1 MTSPVTH
8 IIIGGVSL
16 DLNDVE
22 YQVSVTH
29 GRNDI
34 KSQPEASTA
43 VIALRGSEGLNIDL
57 AASVDITTYGIRRF
71 TGEVS
76 DLAITH
82 LSSTPPTAI
91 TTITC
96 IGNLSNLGS
105 RLTGAAG
112 YASET
117 VYARAEEILTDSGET
132 YLNGGTQTL
141 ELFAIP
147 PGQAVPQTC
156 LDGLQS
162 LAEWSGGTYFDT
174 PLGVVVFESYGQR
187 GSTAFSGAWSAQ
199 IYAWQDAELAWGS
212 YPSSMAATSIPGNG
226 VIFTPTWTQNQ
237 VSIINDATVS
247 HGDPASYHQATDATS
262 IATYG
267 RRALTLETN
276 LKTVTDATSRANAI
290 LLAQALPLWNLGNI
304 SVYVDQLTLIERT
317 AILGLISGSS
327 VLVNDLPAPAP
338 YTQFLGIVEGWSET
352 YTPGQHILTLSISD
366 PRYSYQTVTW
376 ADVSPTLQWGD
387 VDPTIIWYNVV
398 TADDLIAA

>member
-22 YQVSVTH
+22 YQVSITH

-43 VIALRGSEGLNIDL
+43 VIALRGSAGLDVAL
-57 AASVDITTYGIRRF
+57 ADSVDIAAWSTTRF

-76 DLAITH
+76 DLQITH
-82 LSSTPPTAI
+82 LSTVPPTAV
-91 TTITC
+91 TSITC

-105 RLTGAAG
+105 RVTGSAG
-112 YASET
+112 YASDT

-132 YLNGGTQTL
+132 YINGGTSSL
-141 ELFAIP
+141 ELFAVAS
-147 PGQAVPQTC
+147 GNAVPQTC
-156 LDGLQS
+156 LDGLQG
-162 LAEWSGGTYFDT
+162 LAEWSGATYFDMPDGT
-174 PLGVVVFESYGQR
+174 VVFESYGNR
-187 GSTAFSGAWSAQ
+187 GITTFAGAWANVPDGWAGNERTWDSF
-199 IYAWQDAELAWGS
+199 
-212 YPSSMAATSIPGNG
+212 PSSFAGVSLPGDG
-226 VIFTPTWTQNQ
+226 VIFTPTWSQNQ
-237 VSIINDATVS
+237 VSIINDVSVS

-267 RRALTLETN
+267 RRALTIETG
-276 LKTVTDATSRANAI
+276 LKTSTDAETRASEI

-304 SVYVDQLTLIERT
+304 SVYVDQLTETDRNQVLS
-317 AILGLISGSS
+317 LISGMS
-327 VLVNDLPAPAP
+327 VIVNDLPAPAP
-338 YTQFLGIVEGWSET
+338 FVQFLGIVEGWSET

-376 ADVSPTLQWGD
+376 AGVDPALAWGD
-387 VDPTIIWYNVV
+387 VNPEIIWYNVV

>member
-16 DLNDVE
+16 DLADVE

-43 VIALRGSEGLNIDL
+43 VIALRGSEGVSIDL
-57 AASVDITTYGIRRF
+57 AATVDITTYGFNRF
-71 TGEVS
+71 TGEVT

-105 RLTGAAG
+105 RITGAAG
-112 YASET
+112 YAKET

-132 YLNGGTQTL
+132 YLNGGTTSL
-141 ELFAIP
+141 ELFAT
-147 PGQAVPQTC
+147 GSGAGTTC
-156 LDGLQS
+156 LDALQA

-174 PLGVVVFESYGQR
+174 PKGYVVFESYGNR
-187 GSTAFSGAWSAQ
+187 GSTAFPGAWSAQ
-199 IYAWQDAELAWGS
+199 INTWAEAESSWDS
-212 YPSSMAATSIPGNG
+212 YPSTTAATSLPSNG
-226 VIFTPTWTQNQ
+226 VIFTPAWTQNQ
-237 VSIINDATVS
+237 VSIINDLTVS
-247 HGDPASYHQATDATS
+247 HGDPASYHTATDATS

-267 RRALTLETN
+267 RRALTLETG
-276 LKTVTDATSRANAI
+276 LDKAADATSRANAI

-304 SVYVDQLTLIERT
+304 SIYVDQLTVPERDQVL
-317 AILGLISGSS
+317 ALISGSS
-327 VLVNDLPAPAP
+327 VLVNDLPQPAP
-338 YTQFLGIVEGWSET
+338 FEQFLGLVEGWSET

-376 ADVSPTLQWGD
+376 AEVSPTLQWGD

>member
-16 DLNDVE
+16 DLADVE
-22 YQVSVTH
+22 YQVNITH

-43 VIALRGSEGLNIDL
+43 VIALRGSEGVSIDL
-57 AASVDITTYGIRRF
+57 AATVDITTYGFSRF
-71 TGEVS
+71 TGEVT

-105 RLTGAAG
+105 RITGAAG
-112 YASET
+112 YAKET

-132 YLNGGTQTL
+132 YLNGGTTSL
-141 ELFAIP
+141 ELFAT
-147 PGQAVPQTC
+147 GAGAGTTC
-156 LDGLQS
+156 LDGLQA

-174 PLGVVVFESYGQR
+174 PEGYVVFESYGNR
-187 GSTAFSGAWSAQ
+187 GSTAFPGAWSAQ
-199 IYAWQDAELAWGS
+199 INTWAEAEASWDS
-212 YPSSMAATSIPGNG
+212 YPSTTAATVLPSNG
-226 VIFTPTWTQNQ
+226 VIFTPAWTQNQ
-237 VSIINDATVS
+237 VSIINDVTVS
-247 HGDPASYHQATDATS
+247 HGDPASYHTATDANS
-262 IATYG
+262 IVTYG
-267 RRALTLETN
+267 RRALTLETG
-276 LKTVTDATSRANAI
+276 LDKAADATSRANAI

-304 SVYVDQLTLIERT
+304 SIYVDQLTVPERDQVL
-317 AILGLISGSS
+317 ALISGSS
-327 VLVNDLPAPAP
+327 VLVNDLPQPAP
-338 YTQFLGIVEGWSET
+338 FEQFLGLVEGWSET

-376 ADVSPTLQWGD
+376 GEVSPTLQWGD